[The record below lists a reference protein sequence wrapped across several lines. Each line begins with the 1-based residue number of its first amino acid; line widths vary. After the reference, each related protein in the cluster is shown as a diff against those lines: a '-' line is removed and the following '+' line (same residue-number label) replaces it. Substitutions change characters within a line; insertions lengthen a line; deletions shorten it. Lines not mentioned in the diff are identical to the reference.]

1 MSYSLVIMAAGLG
14 SRYGG
19 IKQMEGVG
27 PKGEILLEY
36 AVYDALKAGF
46 DEIVVIL
53 RADIVEAFRERVGS
67 KLEKHCKLRYAIQD
81 PSNLPGFYTFPAE
94 RTKPLGTIH
103 AVLSAA
109 AEIEGPFA
117 VLNADDYYG
126 VDAFVKM
133 RAALAELKEARQ
145 ACMVAYQLKNTV
157 SAHGGVT
164 RGVCVAEGGYL
175 SSICET
181 HEILLHADGSIHSPE
196 AENGVLD
203 GESLVSM
210 NFWGFAKEALQD
222 MEAYFHAFL
231 RALAPDNLKGECLLP
246 DYVADRI
253 REGAM
258 DVKVLSTD
266 ASWFGMTYQ
275 ADRVATAESLA
286 ALHTEGV
293 YPPALFE

>member
-46 DEIVVIL
+46 DEITVIL
-53 RADIVEAFRERVGS
+53 RKDIVEAFRERVGD
-67 KLEKHCKLRYAIQD
+67 KLDKHCRLRYAIQD
-81 PSNLPGFYTFPAE
+81 PSNLPDFYTFPPE

-103 AVLSAA
+103 AVLSAIG
-109 AEIEGPFA
+109 EIEGPFA

-126 VDAFVKM
+126 ADAFVKM
-133 RAALAELKEARQ
+133 RSALEALGSAKE

-164 RGVCVAEGGYL
+164 RGVCAAEGGVL
-175 SSICET
+175 RSIRET
-181 HEILLHADGSIHSPE
+181 HEILLHPDGSIRSPE
-196 AENGVLD
+196 AEGGILD
-203 GESLVSM
+203 GENLVSM
-210 NFWGFAKEALQD
+210 NFWGFAREALAD

-231 RALAPDNLKGECLLP
+231 RAIGSDLKKECLLP

-258 DVKVLSTD
+258 EVKVLSTD
-266 ASWFGMTYQ
+266 ACWFGMTYQ

-286 ALHTEGV
+286 ALHAEGV
-293 YPPALFE
+293 YPPQLFE

>member
-27 PKGEILLEY
+27 PGGEILLEY

-53 RADIVEAFRERVGS
+53 RPDIVDAFRERVGE
-67 KLEKHCKLRYAIQD
+67 KLEKHCRLRYAVQS
-81 PSNLPGFYTFPAE
+81 PATLPAFYTFPPA

-103 AVLSAA
+103 AVVAA
-109 AEIEGPFA
+109 AAAIEGPFA

-126 VDAFVKM
+126 ADAFVKM
-133 RAALAELKEARQ
+133 RDALAQLKEARS

-164 RGVCVAEGGYL
+164 RGVCSEENGFLA
-175 SSICET
+175 SIRET
-181 HEILLHADGSIHSPE
+181 HEILLHSDGSIRSPE
-196 AENGVLD
+196 AEGGVLD

-210 NFWGFAKEALQD
+210 NFWGFTREALQD

-231 RALAPDNLKGECLLP
+231 RSLAPDNLKGECLLP
-246 DYVADRI
+246 DYVAARI

-266 ASWFGMTYQ
+266 ACWFGMTYQ
-275 ADRVATAESLA
+275 ADRVATAESLK
-286 ALHTEGV
+286 ALHADGV
-293 YPPALFE
+293 YPPTLF

>member
-27 PKGEILLEY
+27 PGGEILLEY

-53 RADIVEAFRERVGS
+53 RTDIVDAFRERVGE

-81 PSNLPGFYTFPAE
+81 PSNLPDFYTFPPE

-103 AVLSAA
+103 AVVSAA
-109 AEIEGPFA
+109 AEIDGPFA

-126 VDAFVKM
+126 ADAFTKM
-133 RAALAELKEARQ
+133 RAALAELKGARS

-164 RGVCVAEGGYL
+164 RGVCAAEKGYL
-175 SSICET
+175 SHIRET
-181 HEILLHADGSIHSPE
+181 HEILLHPDGSIRSPE
-196 AENGVLD
+196 AEGGLLD

-210 NFWGFAKEALQD
+210 NFWGFTREALKD
-222 MEAYFHAFL
+222 MEAYFHTFL
-231 RALAPDNLKGECLLP
+231 RALAPNNLKSECLLP

-253 REGAM
+253 RENAM

-266 ASWFGMTYQ
+266 ESWFGMTYQ
-275 ADRVATAESLA
+275 ADRLATAESLK
-286 ALHTEGV
+286 ALHAEGV
-293 YPPALFE
+293 YPPALF